1 MNLLNNLFSL
11 FSKKTETPLIGEF
24 ALIKR
29 TDIARFKGINDE
41 ENKVIEHYKKGILIA
56 TYPYTKA
63 HVRAIKEVDEIP
75 VVDTE
80 EFEDDEEFFFEE
92 PTDFGM
98 IKEER
103 Y

>member
-1 MNLLNNLFSL
+1 
-11 FSKKTETPLIGEF
+11 
-24 ALIKR
+24 
-29 TDIARFKGINDE
+29 
-41 ENKVIEHYKKGILIA
+41 
-56 TYPYTKA
+56 
-63 HVRAIKEVDEIP
+63 
-75 VVDTE
+75 VDTE